1 MRGIQ
6 IVLPALVTPQLLLA
20 SKVILE
26 YISWEE
32 HRTPQGA
39 AGIKGDG
46 LRG

>member
-1 MRGIQ
+1 MKGIQ
-6 IVLPALVTPQLLLA
+6 IVLPALATPQLLLA

-26 YISWEE
+26 YIMERASGSA
-32 HRTPQGA
+32 GA